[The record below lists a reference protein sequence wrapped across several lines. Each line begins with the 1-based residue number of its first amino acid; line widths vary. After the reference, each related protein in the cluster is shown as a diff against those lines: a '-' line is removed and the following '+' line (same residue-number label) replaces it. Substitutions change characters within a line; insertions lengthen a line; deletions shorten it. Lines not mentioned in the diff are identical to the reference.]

1 MPNAQN
7 LSIVVP
13 PNPLAGNVFPV
24 VPISRQRVRQ
34 PPKSVL
40 AMIQH
45 HNSKHPRS
53 H

>member
-13 PNPLAGNVFPV
+13 PNPLAGNVY
-24 VPISRQRVRQ
+24 RQRFRQ

-40 AMIQH
+40 AMI
-45 HNSKHPRS
+45 HPRS